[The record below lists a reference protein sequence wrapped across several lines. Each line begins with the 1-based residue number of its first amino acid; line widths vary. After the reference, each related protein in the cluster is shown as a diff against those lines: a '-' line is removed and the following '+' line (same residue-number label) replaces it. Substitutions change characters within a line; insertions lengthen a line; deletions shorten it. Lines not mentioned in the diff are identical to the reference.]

1 MADENDAYAFALE
14 LGDQSHECVDFV
26 TGKRRGGLV
35 HDHEPRLGGQGAAD
49 RHELPLS
56 YRQVTDKGVEVEG
69 CADARHSNLGDRA
82 NLSHI
87 EKDAPLGHLARR
99 YVFRHRQVGEE
110 REVLVNDLNAV
121 TSRVGRREAPN
132 CAPVDRDLATRFG
145 LYGPTDDLN
154 QGRFARTVLSEETVH
169 LANGHVKIEPVQ
181 RRDTSVEFRD
191 AAQCEQF
198 GH

>member
-1 MADENDAYAFALE
+1 MSSRQHRFADLALAERSEAAAVAQDGDALRDFQNLVEPMADENDAYAFALE

-110 REVLVNDLNAV
+110 REVLINDLNAV
-121 TSRVGRREAPN
+121 TSRVGRRRGAQLRPRRSRSRH
-132 CAPVDRDLATRFG
+132 PVRAVR
-145 LYGPTDDLN
+145 P
-154 QGRFARTVLSEETVH
+154 H
-169 LANGHVKIEPVQ
+169 
-181 RRDTSVEFRD
+181 
-191 AAQCEQF
+191 
-198 GH
+198 